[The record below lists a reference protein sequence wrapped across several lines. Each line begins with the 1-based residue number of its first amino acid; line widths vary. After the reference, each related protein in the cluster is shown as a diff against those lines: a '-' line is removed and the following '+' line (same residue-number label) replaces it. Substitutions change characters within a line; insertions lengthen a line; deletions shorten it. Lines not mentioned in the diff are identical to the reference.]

1 MSATPNLV
9 NTTANLLA
17 VWGVTSPCEADERDL
32 AKMEERRKAGGG
44 TKKQEREKEKALS
57 NIYYIS
63 IEFFKI
69 FYIGV

>member
-1 MSATPNLV
+1 MSATLNLV

-44 TKKQEREKEKALS
+44 TEKARERERK
-57 NIYYIS
+57 S
-63 IEFFKI
+63 IVAKLLLFCF
-69 FYIGV
+69 V

>member
-44 TKKQEREKEKALS
+44 TEKARERERK
-57 NIYYIS
+57 S
-63 IEFFKI
+63 IE
-69 FYIGV
+69 